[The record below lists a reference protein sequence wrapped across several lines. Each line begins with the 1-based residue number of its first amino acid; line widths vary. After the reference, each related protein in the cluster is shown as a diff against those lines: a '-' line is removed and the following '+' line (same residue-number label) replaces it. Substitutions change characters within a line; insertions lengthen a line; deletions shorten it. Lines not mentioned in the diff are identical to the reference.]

1 MRRWPPVRLAL
12 RARHPLPGLKACL
25 GVRVI
30 AVRADR
36 IATGG
41 MIAIV
46 RAATVV
52 LPLIAMVVRRGR
64 PRARNQLTVRRLVRR
79 RAVRHGA
86 AMATGVTRAA
96 EIGATTGHGA
106 IAIATTSAGPR

>member
-1 MRRWPPVRLAL
+1 MRRWLPVRLAL
-12 RARHPLPGLKACL
+12 RARHPPPGLKALL

-30 AVRADR
+30 ADRADR

-52 LPLIAMVVRRGR
+52 LP
-64 PRARNQLTVRRLVRR
+64 
-79 RAVRHGA
+79 
-86 AMATGVTRAA
+86 
-96 EIGATTGHGA
+96 
-106 IAIATTSAGPR
+106 

>member
-12 RARHPLPGLKACL
+12 RARHPLPGLKARL

-52 LPLIAMVVRRGR
+52 PLIAMVLRRGR

-86 AMATGVTRAA
+86 AMATGVTRAG
-96 EIGATTGHGA
+96 EIVATTGHGA
-106 IAIATTSAGPR
+106 TATATTSADPR